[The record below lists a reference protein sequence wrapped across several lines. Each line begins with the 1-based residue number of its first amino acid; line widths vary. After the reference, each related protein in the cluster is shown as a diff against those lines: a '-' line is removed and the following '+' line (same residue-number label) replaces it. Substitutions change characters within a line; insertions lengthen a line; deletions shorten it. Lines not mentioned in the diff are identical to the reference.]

1 MEDRDELLDLVYRY
15 INNRNV
21 SPRSFGNVFSRHN
34 NRRQRERSSPQQPQ
48 QPENE
53 RMLLILNDLLMRY
66 NDNISRYQENMESL
80 ISIFR
85 NFIPTQRYNSRTRT
99 ETPPTFYYN
108 WVPQSQQTFENVI
121 VSPSDEEINRAT
133 TISQYNPETPLMN
146 TRCPITLDNFQEGDE
161 ITLITHCGH
170 AFKSS
175 AFTSWFRGNVRCP
188 ICRYDIREY
197 RGSGDNS
204 IPDETQEINN
214 NTDDVS
220 NNTYN
225 GGSQTP
231 ISPTINRPI
240 HQSSPQERM
249 GQNDIANMVQRLIT
263 DSLTSTLQDMNS
275 QSQSSDENSTFM
287 FDFIFPSIIRD
298 PSNNI

>member
-21 SPRSFGNVFSRHN
+21 TPRSFGNIFSRHN
-34 NRRQRERSSPQQPQ
+34 NRRQRERPQRQE

-133 TISQYNPETPLMN
+133 TISQYNPETPPTN

-161 ITLITHCGH
+161 ITVITHCGH

-197 RGSGDNS
+197 RGSGENS

-214 NTDDVS
+214 NTDDIS
-220 NNTYN
+220 NNAYN
-225 GGSQTP
+225 GGSQPP
-231 ISPTINRPI
+231 IS
-240 HQSSPQERM
+240 QQQERI

-263 DSLTSTLQDMNS
+263 DSLTSTLQDMSS
-275 QSQSSDENSTFM
+275 QSHSSDENATFT
-287 FDFIFPSIIRD
+287 FDFNFPSIIRD
-298 PSNNI
+298 PSHNTS

>member
-15 INNRNV
+15 INNQNV
-21 SPRSFGNVFSRHN
+21 SPRSFGNVFSTHN
-34 NRRQRERSSPQQPQ
+34 NRRQRERPQRQQ

-53 RMLLILNDLLMRY
+53 RILLAFNELLMRY

-85 NFIPTQRYNSRTRT
+85 NFVPTQRYNSRATT
-99 ETPPTFYYN
+99 EPPTTFYYS
-108 WVPQSQQTFENVI
+108 WVPQTQQTPENVI
-121 VSPSDEEINRAT
+121 VSPSDEEIDRAT
-133 TISQYNPETPLMN
+133 TNSQYNPEAPSMN
-146 TRCPITLDNFQEGDE
+146 TRCPITLDNFQEGDDV
-161 ITLITHCGH
+161 TVITHCGH
-170 AFKSS
+170 AFKST
-175 AFTSWFRGNVRCP
+175 AFTSWFRRNVRCP

-197 RGSGDNS
+197 RGSGENS

-231 ISPTINRPI
+231 IS
-240 HQSSPQERM
+240 QQQERM

-263 DSLTSTLQDMNS
+263 DSLTSTLQDMSS
-275 QSQSSDENSTFM
+275 QSHSSDENATFT
-287 FDFIFPSIIRD
+287 FDFNFPSIIRD
-298 PSNNI
+298 PSHNTS

>member
-15 INNRNV
+15 INNQNV
-21 SPRSFGNVFSRHN
+21 SPRSFGNVFSTHN
-34 NRRQRERSSPQQPQ
+34 NRRQRETSSLPQQQ

-53 RMLLILNDLLMRY
+53 RILLAFNELLMRY

-85 NFIPTQRYNSRTRT
+85 HFVPTQRYNSRART
-99 ETPPTFYYN
+99 ETPQTFYYR
-108 WVPQSQQTFENVI
+108 WVPETQQTFENVI
-121 VSPSDEEINRAT
+121 VSPSDEEIDRAT
-133 TISQYNPETPLMN
+133 TNSQYNPETPQIN
-146 TRCPITLDNFQEGDE
+146 TRCPITLDNFQEGDDV
-161 ITLITHCGH
+161 TVITHCGH
-170 AFKSS
+170 AFKPA
-175 AFTSWFRGNVRCP
+175 AFTSWFRRNVRCP

-197 RGSGDNS
+197 RGSGENS

-231 ISPTINRPI
+231 IS
-240 HQSSPQERM
+240 QQQERM

-263 DSLTSTLQDMNS
+263 DSLTSTLQDMSS
-275 QSQSSDENSTFM
+275 QSHSSDENATFT
-287 FDFIFPSIIRD
+287 FDFNFPSIIRD
-298 PSNNI
+298 PSHNTS

>member
-15 INNRNV
+15 INNQNV
-21 SPRSFGNVFSRHN
+21 TPRTFGNVFSRHN
-34 NRRQRERSSPQQPQ
+34 NRRQRERSSPQ

-85 NFIPTQRYNSRTRT
+85 NFVPTQRYNSRATT
-99 ETPPTFYYN
+99 EPPPTFYYS
-108 WVPQSQQTFENVI
+108 WVPQTQQTPENVI
-121 VSPSDEEINRAT
+121 VSPSDEEIDRAT
-133 TISQYNPETPLMN
+133 TNSQYNPETPPIN
-146 TRCPITLDNFQEGDE
+146 TRCPITLDNFQEGNE
-161 ITLITHCGH
+161 ITVIRHCGH

-175 AFTSWFRGNVRCP
+175 AFTSWFRRNVRCP

-197 RGSGDNS
+197 RGSGENS

-214 NTDDVS
+214 NTDDIS
-220 NNTYN
+220 NNAYN
-225 GGSQTP
+225 GGSQPP
-231 ISPTINRPI
+231 IS
-240 HQSSPQERM
+240 QQQERM

-263 DSLTSTLQDMNS
+263 DSLTSTLQDMSS
-275 QSQSSDENSTFM
+275 QSHSSDENATFT
-287 FDFIFPSIIRD
+287 FDFNFPSIIRD
-298 PSNNI
+298 PSHNTS